1 MKTLNF
7 NNLPII
13 SLICFFF
20 LGCSSTQLVDIS
32 KDEQLNDLLDNI
44 GQVELRINA
53 NEEVKQLIIK
63 SIVSLDSDIKINFV
77 DSIDNGVL
85 PISNNFLNQEFAY
98 FCKPANEYLE
108 EVTEQYLFDF
118 QKNDEVFVFYN
129 ERFKSQ
135 AEAIKNSYPGVSI
148 FKLEGGYDDLVKSVF
163 ELSGSNSRGDLI
175 NRLVQ
180 EEDIGF
186 VPRPREDFEKIYIIA
201 DYDQSKNFIPSLRF
215 NYILGKEIYVSSQ
228 SVTRIEDRKKLLD
241 FSEVILT
248 VPNSFLKEDESL
260 NLNELSKLS
269 FLQDL
274 ILISAIKKNNG
285 NSQIIAGQ
293 FGNIRY
299 SQNTCSDMQTNL
311 VQIDN
316 QGGFNR
322 L

>member
-1 MKTLNF
+1 MKTINF
-7 NNLPII
+7 NNLLII
-13 SLICFFF
+13 SFICFFF

-32 KDEQLNDLLDNI
+32 KDDQLDDLLNNI
-44 GQVELRINA
+44 GQVELKISA
-53 NEEVKQLIIK
+53 NEEVKKLIIK

-77 DSIDNGVL
+77 NKIDNEVIT
-85 PISNNFLNQEFAY
+85 ISKNFLNQEFPY
-98 FCKPANEYLE
+98 FCRTANDYLA

-118 QKNDEVFVFYN
+118 QKNEEVFIFYS
-129 ERFKSQ
+129 ESFKSR
-135 AEAIKNSYPGVSI
+135 AEVIKNRYPSVRI
-148 FKLEGGYDDLVKSVF
+148 FKLEGDYDDLIKRVF
-163 ELSGSNSRGDLI
+163 ELSGSNGRGDLI

-180 EEDIGF
+180 EEDISF
-186 VPRPREDFEKIYIIA
+186 VPRPRDDFEKIYIIA
-201 DYDQSKNFIPSLRF
+201 NYDQSKNFIPSLRF

-228 SVTRIEDRKKLLD
+228 SVTRIEDRRKLLD
-241 FSEVILT
+241 FSEVILA
-248 VPNSFLKEDESL
+248 VPNSFLKNDVSL
-260 NLNELSKLS
+260 NLDELSKLS

-299 SQNTCSDMQTNL
+299 SQNTCSDMQTIL
-311 VQIDN
+311 VQINN

>member
-1 MKTLNF
+1 M
-7 NNLPII
+7 
-13 SLICFFF
+13 
-20 LGCSSTQLVDIS
+20 
-32 KDEQLNDLLDNI
+32 
-44 GQVELRINA
+44 
-53 NEEVKQLIIK
+53 
-63 SIVSLDSDIKINFV
+63 
-77 DSIDNGVL
+77 
-85 PISNNFLNQEFAY
+85 
-98 FCKPANEYLE
+98 
-108 EVTEQYLFDF
+108 
-118 QKNDEVFVFYN
+118 
-129 ERFKSQ
+129 
-135 AEAIKNSYPGVSI
+135 
-148 FKLEGGYDDLVKSVF
+148 
-163 ELSGSNSRGDLI
+163 SGSNSRGDLI

-241 FSEVILT
+241 FSEVILS

-260 NLNELSKLS
+260 NLDELSKLS

-293 FGNIRY
+293 FANIRF

-311 VQIDN
+311 VKIDN
-316 QGGFNR
+316 LGFSQ

>member
-1 MKTLNF
+1 MKTVNF
-7 NNLPII
+7 NNLLII
-13 SLICFFF
+13 SFICFFF

-32 KDEQLNDLLDNI
+32 KDDQLDDLLDNI
-44 GQVELRINA
+44 GQVELKISA
-53 NEEVKQLIIK
+53 NEDVKELIIK
-63 SIVSLDSDIKINFV
+63 SIVSFDSDIRINFV
-77 DSIDNGVL
+77 DKIDNEVIL
-85 PISNNFLNQEFAY
+85 ISNNFLNQKFAY
-98 FCKPANEYLE
+98 FCKTANDYLE

-118 QKNDEVFVFYN
+118 QKNDEIFIFYS
-129 ERFKSQ
+129 ERFKSR
-135 AEAIKNSYPGVSI
+135 AETIKNSYPGVRI
-148 FKLEGGYDDLVKSVF
+148 FKLEGDYDDLVKRVF

-180 EEDIGF
+180 EEDISF

-215 NYILGKEIYVSSQ
+215 NYILGKEIYASSQ

-241 FSEVILT
+241 FSKVILT

-260 NLNELSKLS
+260 NLDELSKLS

-293 FGNIRY
+293 FANIRF

-311 VQIDN
+311 VTIDN
-316 QGGFNR
+316 LGFSQ

>member
-1 MKTLNF
+1 METINF
-7 NNLPII
+7 NNLLII
-13 SLICFFF
+13 IFICFLF

-32 KDEQLNDLLDNI
+32 KDDQLDDLLDNI
-44 GQVELRINA
+44 GQVELKIYA
-53 NEEVKQLIIK
+53 EEEVKKLIIK
-63 SIVSLDSDIKINFV
+63 SIVSLDSDIEINFV
-77 DSIDNGVL
+77 DRIDNGVL

-98 FCKPANEYLE
+98 FCKPANVYLE
-108 EVTEQYLFDF
+108 ELTEQYLFDS
-118 QKNDEVFVFYN
+118 QENDEVFVFYS

-135 AEAIKNSYPGVSI
+135 AESIKSSYPGVRI
-148 FKLEGGYDDLVKSVF
+148 FKMDGDYDDLVKRVF
-163 ELSGSNSRGDLI
+163 ELSGSNSRGNLI

-180 EEDIGF
+180 DEDIGF
-186 VPRPREDFEKIYIIA
+186 VPRPRDDFEKIYIIA

-215 NYILGKEIYVSSQ
+215 NYILGKEIYMSSQ
-228 SVTRIEDRKKLLD
+228 SVTKIEDRKKLLD
-241 FSEVILT
+241 FSEVILS

-260 NLNELSKLS
+260 NLDELSKLS

-299 SQNTCSDMQTNL
+299 SQNTCSDIQTNL

-316 QGGFNR
+316 QGGFNQ

>member
-1 MKTLNF
+1 MKAINF
-7 NNLPII
+7 NNLLII
-13 SLICFFF
+13 SFICFFF
-20 LGCSSTQLVDIS
+20 LGCSSTQLLDIS
-32 KDEQLNDLLDNI
+32 QEDQLDDLLDNI
-44 GQVELRINA
+44 GQVELKINA
-53 NEEVKQLIIK
+53 NEEVKQLIVK

-77 DSIDNGVL
+77 DYIDNGVL

-98 FCKPANEYLE
+98 FCKPANVYLE
-108 EVTEQYLFDF
+108 EVTEQYLFGF
-118 QKNDEVFVFYN
+118 QKNDEVFIFYS

-135 AEAIKNSYPGVSI
+135 AETIKNSYPGVRI
-148 FKLEGGYDDLVKSVF
+148 FKLEGNYDDLVKRVF
-163 ELSGSNSRGDLI
+163 ELSGSNRRGDLI

-215 NYILGKEIYVSSQ
+215 NYILGKEIYVSSR
-228 SVTRIEDRKKLLD
+228 SITRIEDRKKLLD
-241 FSEVILT
+241 FSDVILA

-260 NLNELSKLS
+260 NLDELTKLS

-293 FGNIRY
+293 FANIRF

-311 VQIDN
+311 VKIDN
-316 QGGFNR
+316 LGFSQ

>member
-1 MKTLNF
+1 MKTVNF
-7 NNLPII
+7 NNLLII
-13 SLICFFF
+13 SFICFFF

-32 KDEQLNDLLDNI
+32 KDDQLDDLLDNI
-44 GQVELRINA
+44 GQVELKISA
-53 NEEVKQLIIK
+53 NEDVKELIIK
-63 SIVSLDSDIKINFV
+63 SIVSFNSDIRINFV
-77 DSIDNGVL
+77 DKIDNEVIL
-85 PISNNFLNQEFAY
+85 ISNNFLNQKFAY
-98 FCKPANEYLE
+98 FCKTANDYLE

-118 QKNDEVFVFYN
+118 QRNDEIFIFYS
-129 ERFKSQ
+129 ERFKSR
-135 AEAIKNSYPGVSI
+135 AETIKNSYPGVRI
-148 FKLEGGYDDLVKSVF
+148 FKLEGDYDDLVKRVF

-180 EEDIGF
+180 EEDISF

-215 NYILGKEIYVSSQ
+215 NYILGKEIYASSQ

-241 FSEVILT
+241 FSKVILT

-260 NLNELSKLS
+260 NLDELSKLS

-293 FGNIRY
+293 FANIRF

-311 VQIDN
+311 VTIDN
-316 QGGFNR
+316 LGFR
-322 L
+322 QL

>member
-1 MKTLNF
+1 MKAINL
-7 NNLPII
+7 NNLLII
-13 SLICFFF
+13 SFICFFF
-20 LGCSSTQLVDIS
+20 LGCSSTQLLDIS
-32 KDEQLNDLLDNI
+32 QEDQLDDLLDNI
-44 GQVELRINA
+44 GQVELKINA
-53 NEEVKQLIIK
+53 NEEVKQLIVK

-77 DSIDNGVL
+77 DYIDNGVL

-98 FCKPANEYLE
+98 FCKPANVYLE

-118 QKNDEVFVFYN
+118 QKNDEVFIFYS

-135 AEAIKNSYPGVSI
+135 AESIKNSYPGVRI
-148 FKLEGGYDDLVKSVF
+148 FKLEGNYDDLVKRVF

-175 NRLVQ
+175 TRLVQ

-186 VPRPREDFEKIYIIA
+186 VPRPREDFEKIYIVA

-215 NYILGKEIYVSSQ
+215 NYILGKEIYVSSH
-228 SVTRIEDRKKLLD
+228 SITRIEDRKKLLD
-241 FSEVILT
+241 FSEVILA

-260 NLNELSKLS
+260 NLNELTKLS

-293 FGNIRY
+293 FANIRF

-311 VQIDN
+311 VKIDN
-316 QGGFNR
+316 LGFSQ

>member
-1 MKTLNF
+1 MKTVNF
-7 NNLPII
+7 NDLLII
-13 SLICFFF
+13 SFICFFF

-85 PISNNFLNQEFAY
+85 PISNNFLNQEFSY
-98 FCKPANEYLE
+98 FCKPANVYLE

-118 QKNDEVFVFYN
+118 QKNDEVFIFYS
-129 ERFKSQ
+129 ERFKYQ
-135 AEAIKNSYPGVSI
+135 AETIKNSYPGVRI
-148 FKLEGGYDDLVKSVF
+148 FKLEGDYDDLIKRVF

-228 SVTRIEDRKKLLD
+228 SVTRIE
-241 FSEVILT
+241 VILT
-248 VPNSFLKEDESL
+248 VPNSFLKENESL
-260 NLNELSKLS
+260 NLDELSKLS

-293 FGNIRY
+293 FANIRF

-311 VQIDN
+311 VKIDN
-316 QGGFNR
+316 LGFSQ